1 MFQSVQGDLK
11 DLDDR
16 DRVCLGGWDLSW
28 WRYALYV
35 LDNTFQFSLHCF
47 DSVSSDDD

>member
-16 DRVCLGGWDLSW
+16 DRVCLGGWDLSLVEVG
-28 WRYALYV
+28 ALRSRQYISFF
-35 LDNTFQFSLHCF
+35 TSLF
-47 DSVSSDDD
+47 